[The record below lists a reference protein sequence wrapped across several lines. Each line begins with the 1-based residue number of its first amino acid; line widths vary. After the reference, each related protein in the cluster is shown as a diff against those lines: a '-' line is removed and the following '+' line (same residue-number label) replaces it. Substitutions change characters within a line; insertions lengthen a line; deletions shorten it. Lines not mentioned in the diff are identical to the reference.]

1 MKKKEK
7 KCKEIVYIGV
17 RFCKGVAN
25 SVIERGFCANMG
37 RVRCPS
43 LGHLAG
49 HGGER
54 ENEWDLKRIR

>member
-54 ENEWDLKRIR
+54 E